1 MMESI
6 TVGVE
11 TDIDIHATMVD
22 QIAIIMVQTLN
33 VWSGIWRKKGN
44 KNHTHA
50 KILGLNTKVCDD
62 SVTESVGD
70 QMEPCR

>member
-22 QIAIIMVQTLN
+22 QIAIMMVQTLN
-33 VWSGIWRKKGN
+33 AWSGIWRKKGN
-44 KNHTHA
+44 KNHT
-50 KILGLNTKVCDD
+50 
-62 SVTESVGD
+62 
-70 QMEPCR
+70 QR